1 MRYTRAALCDIM
13 LINKKKK
20 KSLNSDGQQYHQY
33 KKNKINSSHLK
44 TLNAKMT
51 PTYAD

>member
-1 MRYTRAALCDIM
+1 MRYKRAALCDIM
-13 LINKKKK
+13 LINKK

-33 KKNKINSSHLK
+33 KKNKINSSPLK